1 MIEVFGPLD
10 HQEKLEMWNVELME
24 GSSGMRLEFDGSS
37 QEEHAGS

>member
-10 HQEKLEMWNVELME
+10 HQEMLGMWNVE

-37 QEEHAGS
+37 WEEHAGR